1 MATAGTL
8 THHDTTC
15 DDQTA
20 FRWSAP
26 GWILT
31 SLNLLAALNASYFFV
46 ARLGSGLVGWLMMN
60 TCSPSIALFAA
71 GYLARRRSLMVA
83 GALMMARYGTGGL
96 LVFGWSGPNLFAQVG
111 HILMTLAVA
120 LVAVDVVRNRRWRDL
135 AVGTALGV
143 AILVPLTLLQGWWFE
158 AHPGLLEQLFS
169 GAYAGS

>member
-1 MATAGTL
+1 MATAQPL
-8 THHDTTC
+8 LQHDTTS

-31 SLNLLAALNASYFFV
+31 SLNLLAALNASYFFM

-60 TCSPSIALFAA
+60 TCSPSIALFTA
-71 GYLARRRSLMVA
+71 GYLARRRSVMVA
-83 GALMMARYGTGGL
+83 GAVMMARYGTGGL
-96 LVFGWSGPNLFAQVG
+96 FVFGWSGPNLFAQVG

-120 LVAVDVVRNRRWRDL
+120 FVTVDVIRNRRWRDL
-135 AVGTALGV
+135 AAGALLGI
-143 AILVPLTLLQGWWFE
+143 AILAPLTLLQGWWFE

-169 GAYAGS
+169 GRYAGR